1 MILNCIA
8 VDDEPL
14 ALGLV
19 SKFIEQTPFLRLK
32 AKFHSAAEALKAIHD
47 QKIDVVFLDI
57 QMPDLNGIE
66 LARLLD
72 SVPSRPRV
80 IFTTAYNHFAIEGF
94 RVDALDYLLKPFSY
108 EEFLRAAQKAL
119 NYAEL
124 LSRQPNTHVPT
135 EAPRTEPESDYI
147 FLKVEYQ
154 LVRVPLNDI
163 LYIESLKDYV
173 KVWLVGKEKALLSLT
188 SLKALEEKLP
198 PNRFMRIH
206 RSFIISLDRIT
217 SINKT
222 AVHIGKTLITV
233 GDQYKDAFGEFVGK
247 WG

>member
-19 SKFIEQTPFLRLK
+19 CKFIQQTPFLNLVDR
-32 AKFHSAAEALKAIHD
+32 FNSSTEALKAIHE
-47 QKIDVVFLDI
+47 QRIDLIFLDI

-72 SVPSRPRV
+72 NVSPSPRV
-80 IFTTAYNHFAIEGF
+80 IFTTAYNQFAIEGF
-94 RVDALDYLLKPFSY
+94 KVDALDYLLKPFSY
-108 EEFLRAAQKAL
+108 EEFLRASQKAL

-124 LSRQPNTHVPT
+124 ISRQALAENTID
-135 EAPRTEPESDYI
+135 EAKDEYI

-154 LVRVPLNDI
+154 LIRVELNDI

-173 KVWLVGKEKALLSLT
+173 KIWLKGRERALLSLT
-188 SLKALEEKLP
+188 SLKVLEEKLP
-198 PNRFMRIH
+198 SKQFMRIH
-206 RSFIISLDRIT
+206 RSFIISLKNI
-217 SINKT
+217 SSVNKT
-222 AVHIGKTLITV
+222 SVQINNKFITIGEQHKQTFAEYLN
-233 GDQYKDAFGEFVGK
+233 K
-247 WG
+247 WA

>member
-19 SKFIEQTPFLRLK
+19 CKFIQQTPFLHLLNR
-32 AKFHSAAEALKAIHD
+32 FSSAAEALKAIYE
-47 QKIDVVFLDI
+47 QKIDLVFLDI

-66 LARLLD
+66 LARLLEKI
-72 SVPSRPRV
+72 PFRPRV
-80 IFTTAYNHFAIEGF
+80 IFTTAYNQFAIEGF
-94 RVDALDYLLKPFSY
+94 KVDALDYLLKPFSY

-124 LSRQPNTHVPT
+124 TNRQVQPT
-135 EAPRTEPESDYI
+135 LIQNDLKDDYI

-154 LVRVPLNDI
+154 LVRVELKDV

-173 KVWLVGKEKALLSLT
+173 KVWLKGQERALLSLT

-198 PNRFMRIH
+198 QNRFMRIH
-206 RSFIISLDRIT
+206 RSFIISLENIT
-217 SINKT
+217 SINRT
-222 AVHIGKTLITV
+222 SVHINKTIIAV
-233 GDQYKDAFGEFVGK
+233 GEQYKQTFSEFLNK